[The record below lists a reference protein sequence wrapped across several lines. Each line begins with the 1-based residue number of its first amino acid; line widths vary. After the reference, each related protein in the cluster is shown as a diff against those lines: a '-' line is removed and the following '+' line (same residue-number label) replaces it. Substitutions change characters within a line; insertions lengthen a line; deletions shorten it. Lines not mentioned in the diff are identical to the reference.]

1 MKLFF
6 VIAITFFTSVFLFLG
21 YRLTGLGALSWW
33 IAGIP
38 SLFILVYMLLLR
50 ERFSQSWEQIFRSTL
65 YFFMGIVSFVLGLLI
80 FREIFYFIA
89 MAIDSPYLETLT
101 SKNTSILIL
110 FLAILLY
117 IYGFWNAS
125 RGPRI
130 VQKSIPIQ
138 NLPPELVGYSII
150 HLSDLHVGPEVRSE
164 FVDKII
170 QQTLALKADI
180 VVMTGDMVDGSIQ
193 QYRNVT
199 ESFSKLTQKWQ
210 VLYVTGNHE
219 YYKDGEHWI
228 EHFTSMGLQPLLN
241 QHTIIEK
248 NGKKILFA
256 GIVDPAAKMIFP
268 QMQPS
273 LTQALKNAP
282 SAHVKILLAHQPK
295 AAMEAVSHFD
305 LQLSGHT
312 HGGQFFP
319 WIYVIRLFQK
329 FPKGLIK
336 YRSLWV
342 YVNVGTGYWGPRLR
356 VGTRSE
362 IALLT
367 LTQETSLKK

>member
-6 VIAITFFTSVFLFLG
+6 AVAITFFTAVFLFLG

-33 IAGIP
+33 IAGTP
-38 SLFILVYMLLLR
+38 YLFILVYMLLLR
-50 ERFSQSWEQIFRSTL
+50 ERFSHRWEQIFRSTL
-65 YFFMGIVSFVLGLLI
+65 YFFMGIVSFILGLLI
-80 FREIFYFIA
+80 FREILYFVGTITG
-89 MAIDSPYLETLT
+89 SPYSKTLV
-101 SKNTSILIL
+101 SKNASLLIL
-110 FLAILLY
+110 FLAALLY
-117 IYGFWNAS
+117 LYGFWNAS

-130 VQKSIPIQ
+130 VHKKIPIQ
-138 NLPPELVGYSII
+138 NLPPELEGYSII

-164 FVDKII
+164 FVEKIV
-170 QQTLALKADI
+170 QQTLSLKADI

-193 QYRNVT
+193 QYKNAT
-199 ESFSKLTQKWQ
+199 KSFSKLTQKWQ

-219 YYKDGEHWI
+219 YYKDGELWI

-241 QHTIIEK
+241 QHTVIEK
-248 NGKKILFA
+248 HDKKILFA
-256 GIVDPAAKMIFP
+256 GIVDPAVKMISP

-273 LTQALKNAP
+273 LTQALKSAP
-282 SAHVKILLAHQPK
+282 GGHVKILLAHQPK
-295 AAMEAVSHFD
+295 AAIKAVSHFD

-336 YRSLWV
+336 YGSLWV

-367 LTQETSLKK
+367 LTQETLKK